1 MPPREDSF
9 DSARNARARSLD
21 FRSAEKQTVLMT
33 PFRAALAFLF
43 VLALG
48 TSPATAS
55 DDPNQAIRVALQAE
69 LEDFSVGGWER
80 NAPPALGP
88 ALEGYRNQVVKVAGD
103 PTWNP
108 GLRAGTIPL
117 VRKGQP
123 TEKLGVT
130 VYPAEGPTKGVLMF
144 VHGYMSHAANF
155 AYTFRFFTQ
164 RGWKV
169 YTLDLPGHG
178 LSTGPRADIDS
189 FSGYG
194 DAVVTWKNWVED
206 SEPTGP
212 RLLMA
217 HSLGTAACL
226 EALRRPTTTVPDRV
240 VFLAPLLRVD
250 WHPVLE
256 FGEKTLGW
264 WLKKMPSTFGWD
276 GYLDGYTMP
285 VHWLRALDD
294 WLAKVARQKALKL
307 PLIIY
312 SGDKDTVVDE
322 AQNRTEYRR
331 LVPQARYVVLPGKGH
346 LFMTAK
352 RDRQAFHDLLAEDL
366 HLGPAILPPPP
377 E

>member
-1 MPPREDSF
+1 MTF
-9 DSARNARARSLD
+9 
-21 FRSAEKQTVLMT
+21 FRPASV
-33 PFRAALAFLF
+33 FLLPLL
-43 VLALG
+43 VLAV
-48 TSPATAS
+48 ATAPLAAD
-55 DDPNQAIRVALQAE
+55 DDPNRAVREALQAE
-69 LEDFSVGGWER
+69 LEDASVPGWEQK
-80 NAPPALGP
+80 APPVLGP
-88 ALEGYRNQVVKVAGD
+88 ALAGYQTQVIKVAGD
-103 PTWNP
+103 PAWNP
-108 GLRAGTIPL
+108 NLRAGFLPL
-117 VRKGQP
+117 VRKGHP

-130 VYPAEGPTKGVLMF
+130 VYPPVGPTKGVLLF

-155 AYTFRFFTQ
+155 AYTFRYFTQ

-178 LSTGPRADIDS
+178 LSTGTRADIDS
-189 FSGYG
+189 FRSYG
-194 DAVVTWKNWVED
+194 DAVAAWMKWVAA
-206 SEPTGP
+206 SEPAGP
-212 RLLMA
+212 QLLMA

-226 EALRRPTTTVPDRV
+226 EALRRPSTAVPDRV

-294 WLAKVARQKALKL
+294 WLDGLARQKALKL

-322 AQNRTEYRR
+322 QQNRVEYRR

-346 LFMTAK
+346 LFMSAK
-352 RDRQAFHDLLAEDL
+352 RDRQAFHELLADDL
-366 HLGPAILPPPP
+366 NLGPAILPLPP